1 MLKRIGGILLLVAG
15 MAVTVLT
22 AVSMAFAIP
31 SNFSVEGSGI
41 TFLVNLVTRY
51 DLRNHVVLLA
61 LGVVLS
67 MQAIALLLAPV
78 RRKVAAT
85 DVTLARE
92 GEASAE
98 DAAPEGKR
106 GVIRQP
112 RLVRV
117 FHAAVMGSAFRN
129 STGRSRQE
137 VIASLG
143 TGDIIICRSL
153 RSSTGPREIIA
164 LYTVQG
170 EQVGLLDNGLI
181 RTIRTHYPD
190 HRIGIT
196 VEEVRGG
203 GGLPYTCSVRVGIY
217 KGE

>member
-15 MAVTVLT
+15 MAVTVLV

-51 DLRNHVVLLA
+51 GLRDYIVLLA

-67 MQAIALLLAPV
+67 LQAVALLLAPI

-85 DVTLARE
+85 AVTLARE
-92 GEASAE
+92 KTASPE
-98 DAAPEGKR
+98 DAAPDGQPV
-106 GVIRQP
+106 VIRQP
-112 RLVRV
+112 SLVRV

-129 STGRSRQE
+129 PSGRSRQE
-137 VIASLG
+137 VIASLEA
-143 TGDIIICRSL
+143 GDIIICRSL
-153 RSSTGPREIIA
+153 RGSTGPREIIA

-203 GGLPYTCSVRVGIY
+203 GGLPFTCSVRVGIY
-217 KGE
+217 RG